1 MTGNKYLNKRT
12 KKVLDRTSGG
22 KDEIKYWLPEVD
34 VKKVCFHQWVLEV
47 ILSQEYLQ

>member
-12 KKVLDRTSGG
+12 KKVLDRTSDG

-34 VKKVCFHQWVLEV
+34 VRKVCFHQWVLEV